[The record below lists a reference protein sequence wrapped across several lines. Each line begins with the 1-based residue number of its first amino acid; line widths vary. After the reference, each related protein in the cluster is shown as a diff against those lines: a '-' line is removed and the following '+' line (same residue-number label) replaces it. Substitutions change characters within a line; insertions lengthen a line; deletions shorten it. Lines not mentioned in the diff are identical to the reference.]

1 METTENALKNA
12 GLSDYVKHFIDHG
25 YYFEQ
30 ELCHVADHEMK
41 PPGINLVKMN
51 KLKKTL
57 RLINEKYFPPDE

>member
-1 METTENALKNA
+1 MIH
-12 GLSDYVKHFIDHG
+12 VKHFIDHG